1 MNNIW
6 EEKNEG
12 RQNMTKKIVDLS
24 IAGICIAIFG
34 IAWSYA
40 EQVTLRT
47 EIMWTSGLCA
57 AGFGALAFKERRD
70 VGRKSQG
77 GMGQG
82 GFIHGQIQEK
92 GQITELVLLS
102 EENTEMVVWG
112 LYGKTALVIGRD
124 VKENQV
130 DIDLS
135 KSPYAAMVDIEHAVM
150 NFSAGKW
157 YVEDLGSIN
166 GLRVKKAED
175 GKTYQLSA
183 NMPCCL
189 ERMDCIF
196 VGLNRLLV
204 R

>member
-1 MNNIW
+1 
-6 EEKNEG
+6 
-12 RQNMTKKIVDLS
+12 MTKKMVDLS
-24 IAGICIAIFG
+24 VAGICIAIFG
-34 IAWSYA
+34 IAWAYSG
-40 EQVTLRT
+40 QVTLRT
-47 EIMWTSGLCA
+47 EILWAAGLGT
-57 AGFGALAFKERRD
+57 AGFGALALKEKREAE
-70 VGRKSQG
+70 RKSQS
-77 GMGQG
+77 GMGQRG
-82 GFIHGQIQEK
+82 TTNGQIRDN

-102 EENTEMVVWG
+102 EENTELTVWE

-135 KSPYAAMVDIEHAVM
+135 KSPYAAMVDVEHAVM

-157 YVEDLGSIN
+157 YVEDLGSAN

-183 NMPCCL
+183 DMPCCL